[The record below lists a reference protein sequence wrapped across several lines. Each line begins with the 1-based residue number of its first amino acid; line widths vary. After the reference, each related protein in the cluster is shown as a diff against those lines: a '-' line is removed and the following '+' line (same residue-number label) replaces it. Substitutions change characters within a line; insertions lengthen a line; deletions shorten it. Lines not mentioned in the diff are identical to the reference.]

1 MSGLAMKIEGLDEFK
16 RAIAEAK
23 RDVRAKAE
31 KAVHRSTLRV
41 QTAAVKRIQRG
52 PKTGRV
58 YERGDTLRGNKPTHQ
73 ASAPGQPP
81 ASDSGR
87 LASSIET
94 YVSGLEGWVFT
105 KVEYAKGLEL
115 GTSKIKPRPW
125 LLPSIEEDA
134 PRFRAELMEI
144 LQ

>member
-1 MSGLAMKIEGLDEFK
+1 MSGMTMTIEGLDEFK

-23 RDVRAKAE
+23 QEVRAKAE

-52 PKTGRV
+52 PASGEV
-58 YERGDTLRGNKPTHQ
+58 YEKYNPRRTHQ
-73 ASAPGQPP
+73 ASAPGQSPM
-81 ASDSGR
+81 SDTGR
-87 LASSIET
+87 LASSVET

-105 KVEYAKGLEL
+105 RVEYGAYQEF
-115 GTSKIKPRPW
+115 GTSRIKPRPW